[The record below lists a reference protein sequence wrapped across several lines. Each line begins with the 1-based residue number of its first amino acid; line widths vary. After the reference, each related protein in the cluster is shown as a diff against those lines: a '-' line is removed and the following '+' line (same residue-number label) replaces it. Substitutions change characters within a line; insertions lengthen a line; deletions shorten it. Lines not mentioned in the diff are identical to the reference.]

1 MNDQADIP
9 PNDELTDRITRA
21 LSSRAAAHPDPA
33 VVAARLE
40 ALLAQQPTPVATLT
54 RRGAKVV
61 AVGVVTGALAVAGAG
76 AAAAA
81 NPYSGVARTVEE
93 VAHAVGIEWSAMP
106 DGYTRAQY
114 EAFWATYTVDD
125 MEALSALWG
134 TDAVETK
141 ARAGQMLLDG
151 LTPPL
156 APSVAAGVSTDEQQA
171 LLDAFWDAGYSAED
185 LDALSGLWH
194 SDPFETKARAGQ
206 MLLDGQTL
214 PFAPGSG

>member
-1 MNDQADIP
+1 
-9 PNDELTDRITRA
+9 
-21 LSSRAAAHPDPA
+21 
-33 VVAARLE
+33 VAARVE
-40 ALLAQQPTPVATLT
+40 ALLAQQPSPVRTLT
-54 RRGAKVV
+54 RRGTKVV

-114 EAFWATYTVDD
+114 EAFWAAYTVDD
-125 MEALSALWG
+125 MEELSALWS

-151 LTPPL
+151 LEPPV
-156 APSVAAGVSTDEQQA
+156 APSVVPSAGPSAGPSVGEGRSTDDQQA
-171 LLDAFWDAGYSAED
+171 RYDAFWDAGYTVED
-185 LDALSGLWH
+185 LDALADLWS
-194 SDPFETKARAGQ
+194 SDPSETKARAGQ
-206 MLLDGQTL
+206 LLLDGQTL
-214 PFAPGSG
+214 PVSPGSG